1 MKTEQDIRRF
11 IQENR
16 IPLPKN
22 TAFMDELVRQI
33 NLLPTP
39 ASLTE
44 REARIQENMRMLTA
58 VMEAVR
64 KHNRKQILLLT
75 LVNVIICMPIFCAG
89 YFFITPQFLAG
100 DSMIIAL
107 ILQWRYAL
115 LGFICIAVLAATVS
129 QSDIVRI

>member
-1 MKTEQDIRRF
+1 
-11 IQENR
+11 
-16 IPLPKN
+16 
-22 TAFMDELVRQI
+22 
-33 NLLPTP
+33 
-39 ASLTE
+39 
-44 REARIQENMRMLTA
+44 MLTA

-64 KHNRKQILLLT
+64 KHNRKQILLLA

>member
-22 TAFMDELVRQI
+22 SSFMDELVRQI

-44 REARIQENMRMLTA
+44 REAKIQENMRMLTA

-64 KHNRKQILLLT
+64 KHNRKQILLLA

-100 DSMIIAL
+100 DSIVIAL

>member
-1 MKTEQDIRRF
+1 MKTEQDIRKF
-11 IQENR
+11 MQENR
-16 IPLPKN
+16 IPVPKDG
-22 TAFMDELVRQI
+22 AFMDELVRQI

-44 REARIQENMRMLTA
+44 REAKIQENMRMLTA

-64 KHNRKQILLLT
+64 KHNRKQILLLA

-100 DSMIIAL
+100 DSIVIAL

-115 LGFICIAVLAATVS
+115 LGFICIAVLAASVS

>member
-22 TAFMDELVRQI
+22 SAFMDELVRQI

-44 REARIQENMRMLTA
+44 REAKIQENMRMLTA

-64 KHNRKQILLLT
+64 KHNRKQILLLA

-100 DSMIIAL
+100 DSIVIAL

>member
-22 TAFMDELVRQI
+22 SAFMDELVRQI

-64 KHNRKQILLLT
+64 KHNRKQILLLA
-75 LVNVIICMPIFCAG
+75 LVNVIICMPIFCTG

-100 DSMIIAL
+100 DSIVIAL

>member
-22 TAFMDELVRQI
+22 SSFMDELVRQI

-64 KHNRKQILLLT
+64 KHNRKQILLLA
-75 LVNVIICMPIFCAG
+75 LVNVIICMPIFCAD

>member
-22 TAFMDELVRQI
+22 NSFMDELVRQI

-44 REARIQENMRMLTA
+44 REAKIQENMRTLTA

-64 KHNRKQILLLT
+64 KHNRKQILLLA

-100 DSMIIAL
+100 DSIVIAL
-107 ILQWRYAL
+107 ILQWRYDL

>member
-33 NLLPTP
+33 NLLPIP

-64 KHNRKQILLLT
+64 KHNRKQILLLA

>member
-64 KHNRKQILLLT
+64 KHNRKQLLLLA

-100 DSMIIAL
+100 DSIVIAL

>member
-22 TAFMDELVRQI
+22 SAFMDELVRQI

-44 REARIQENMRMLTA
+44 REAKIQENMRMLTA

-64 KHNRKQILLLT
+64 KHNRKQILLLA

-115 LGFICIAVLAATVS
+115 LGFICIAVLAVTVS

>member
-64 KHNRKQILLLT
+64 KHNRKQILLLA

-89 YFFITPQFLAG
+89 YFFITPQFLTG
-100 DSMIIAL
+100 DSIVIAR

-115 LGFICIAVLAATVS
+115 LGFICIAVLASTVS

>member
-1 MKTEQDIRRF
+1 MKTEQDIRKF

-16 IPLPKN
+16 IPVPKN
-22 TAFMDELVRQI
+22 DAFMDELVRQI

-39 ASLTE
+39 ASLAD
-44 REARIQENMRMLTA
+44 RELKIQENMRMLTA
-58 VMEAVR
+58 VMEVVR
-64 KHNRKQILLLT
+64 KHNRKQVILLAI
-75 LVNVIICMPIFCAG
+75 VNVIICMPIFCAG

-129 QSDIVRI
+129 QSDIARI

>member
-16 IPLPKN
+16 IPLPKDS
-22 TAFMDELVRQI
+22 AFMEELVRQI

-39 ASLTE
+39 ASLTD
-44 REARIQENMRMLTA
+44 RDAKIQENMRMFTA
-58 VMEAVR
+58 VMETVR

-107 ILQWRYAL
+107 ILQWRYDL

>member
-64 KHNRKQILLLT
+64 KHNRKQLLLLA

-89 YFFITPQFLAG
+89 YFFITPQFLTG
-100 DSMIIAL
+100 DSIIVAL
-107 ILQWRYAL
+107 TLQWRYAL
-115 LGFICIAVLAATVS
+115 LGFICIAVLAVTVS
-129 QSDIVRI
+129 RSDIVRI

>member
-44 REARIQENMRMLTA
+44 REAKIQENMRMLTA

-64 KHNRKQILLLT
+64 KHNRKQILLLA

-100 DSMIIAL
+100 DSIVIAL

>member
-1 MKTEQDIRRF
+1 MKTEQDIRKF

-16 IPLPKN
+16 IPVPKN
-22 TAFMDELVRQI
+22 DAFMDELVRQI

-39 ASLTE
+39 ASLAD
-44 REARIQENMRMLTA
+44 RELKIQENMRMLTA
-58 VMEAVR
+58 VMEVVR
-64 KHNRKQILLLT
+64 KHNRKQMLLLA
-75 LVNVIICMPIFCAG
+75 LVNVIICIPVFCAG
-89 YFFITPQFLAG
+89 YFFITPQFLTG

>member
-33 NLLPTP
+33 NLLPIP

-64 KHNRKQILLLT
+64 KYNRKQLLLLA

-89 YFFITPQFLAG
+89 YFFITPQFLTG
-100 DSMIIAL
+100 DSIFIAL

-115 LGFICIAVLAATVS
+115 LGFMCIAVLAVTAS
-129 QSDIVRI
+129 RSDIVRI

>member
-44 REARIQENMRMLTA
+44 REAKIQENMRMLTA

-64 KHNRKQILLLT
+64 KHNRKQLLLLA

-100 DSMIIAL
+100 DSIVIAL

>member
-64 KHNRKQILLLT
+64 KHNRKQILLLA

-100 DSMIIAL
+100 DSIVIAL

>member
-22 TAFMDELVRQI
+22 SSFMDELVRQI

-64 KHNRKQILLLT
+64 KHNRKQILLLA

>member
-16 IPLPKN
+16 IPVPKN
-22 TAFMDELVRQI
+22 DAFMDELVRQI

-64 KHNRKQILLLT
+64 KHNRKQLLLLA

>member
-22 TAFMDELVRQI
+22 SAFMDELVRQI

-64 KHNRKQILLLT
+64 KHNRKQLLLLA

>member
-22 TAFMDELVRQI
+22 SSFMDELVRQI

-64 KHNRKQILLLT
+64 KYNRKQILLLA

>member
-64 KHNRKQILLLT
+64 KHNRKQLLLLA

-100 DSMIIAL
+100 DSMIIAF

>member
-22 TAFMDELVRQI
+22 SSFMDELVRQI

-44 REARIQENMRMLTA
+44 REAKIQENMRMLTA

-64 KHNRKQILLLT
+64 KHNRKQLLLLA

-100 DSMIIAL
+100 DSIVIAL

>member
-1 MKTEQDIRRF
+1 MKTEQDIRKF
-11 IQENR
+11 MQENR

-22 TAFMDELVRQI
+22 SAFMDELVRQI

-39 ASLTE
+39 ASLAN
-44 REARIQENMRMLTA
+44 RDVRIQENLRILNA

-64 KHNRKQILLLT
+64 KHNRKQILLLA
-75 LVNVIICMPIFCAG
+75 LVNVIICIPVFCAG
-89 YFFITPQFLAG
+89 YFFITPQYLTG
-100 DSMIIAL
+100 GSLIVAL

-115 LGFICIAVLAATVS
+115 TGFICLAVLAFTVS